1 MEGKVVVWPL
11 TARDHHGSLR
21 ERPVGLREIFEGE
34 IAAIAGVHIKHSET
48 RAFPGQD
55 AYVGVWPC
63 RPPLANLGR
72 VDARGVQP
80 VDDTGMLSWGVT
92 LRIAARARPLGDIME
107 RAHAPATGSVIES
120 CGQKLLNGWRRH
132 HSRPSCAVGRG
143 LGSQRNQ
150 RPHWPQTMR

>member
-11 TARDHHGSLR
+11 TPRDHHGSLR
-21 ERPVGLREIFEGE
+21 QRPVGLREIVEGE

-72 VDARGVQP
+72 VDARRIRP
-80 VDDTGMLSWGVT
+80 VGDTGMFPWRGT
-92 LRIAARARPLGDIME
+92 GAI
-107 RAHAPATGSVIES
+107 ATGTIPLSDVV
-120 CGQKLLNGWRRH
+120 QWDD
-132 HSRPSCAVGRG
+132 V
-143 LGSQRNQ
+143 
-150 RPHWPQTMR
+150 

>member
-1 MEGKVVVWPL
+1 MVTTSQRRKFWPGEYRSISTLGGVPL

-80 VDDTGMLSWGVT
+80 VDDTGMLS
-92 LRIAARARPLGDIME
+92 
-107 RAHAPATGSVIES
+107 
-120 CGQKLLNGWRRH
+120 
-132 HSRPSCAVGRG
+132 
-143 LGSQRNQ
+143 
-150 RPHWPQTMR
+150 